1 MTLSRQCEL
10 LALPRSTAYYRAVG
24 ASAENLALMRR
35 IDEQYLATPFYGS
48 RRMADLLGVNRKRVQ
63 RLMRQMG
70 IEAIYPRRRTT
81 WPGVGHKIYPYLL
94 RNVAIVRPDQA
105 WSTDITYIPLRRG
118 FLYLT
123 AIMDW
128 FSRHVLAWRLS
139 NTLTGDFCIEALEEA
154 LQLATPEIFNS
165 DQGCQFTAAAFT
177 ERLERRGIAISMD
190 GRGRALDNVFIERLW
205 RSVKYE
211 EVYLHDYADGWE
223 AEERLGAYFRFYATE
238 RPHQTLGYRTPAVM
252 YAQRN

>member
-139 NTLTGDFCIEALEEA
+139 NTLTGDFCVEALEEA
-154 LQLATPEIFNS
+154 LSQAQPEIFNS

-177 ERLERRGIAISMD
+177 SRLENRGIAISMD
-190 GRGRALDNVFIERLW
+190 GRGRALDNVLIT
-205 RSVKYE
+205 S
-211 EVYLHDYADGWE
+211 
-223 AEERLGAYFRFYATE
+223 
-238 RPHQTLGYRTPAVM
+238 
-252 YAQRN
+252 